1 MNKYS
6 IRDKDGRLWTLETDA
21 KEEAVKTA
29 IKFLDSVTFITIPKL
44 ENLLLEYGYAVAST
58 IIPEPTEDFVF

>member
-1 MNKYS
+1 MNKYNV
-6 IRDKDGRLWTLETDA
+6 RDKDGILWALETDA

-44 ENLLLEYGYAVAST
+44 ENLLLEYGYATGSN
-58 IIPEPTEDFVF
+58 IIPEPTEDFIF